1 MKLGDET
8 ARVVRALQLRG
19 RAGARDVA
27 CRAGLRNEE
36 VIAALLDLEK
46 RNKVDQSNG
55 FWWLAVDLEEKTGRK
70 RK

>member
-19 RAGARDVA
+19 RAGARDIA
-27 CRAGLRNEE
+27 CQAGMRNEE

-46 RNKVDQSNG
+46 RKKVDQSNG
-55 FWWLAVDLEEKTGRK
+55 FWWLAVDLEETSGRK

>member
-19 RAGARDVA
+19 RAGARDIA
-27 CRAGLRNEE
+27 FRAGMRNEE

-46 RNKVDQSNG
+46 RKKVDQSNG
-55 FWWLAVDLEEKTGRK
+55 FWWLAVDLEETSERK

>member
-1 MKLGDET
+1 MRLGDET

-19 RAGARDVA
+19 RSGARDIA

-36 VIAALLDLEK
+36 VITALLDLEK
-46 RNKVDQSNG
+46 RKKVEQSNG
-55 FWWLAVDLEEKTGRK
+55 FWWLAVELGEELGRK